1 MLEIP
6 PPPPPKPRIVLPW
19 SEYDPGLLNGDGVA
33 VRKCSIDFLASLYKT
48 FLDTYRPDEVNLSPE
63 EAERLTE
70 SVRQELTRL
79 TNYPDLFPTPTAQER
94 FFKIL
99 QESVAKVVK
108 KREDK
113 ESESIEESI
122 RLRANLIARDEEQIL
137 QSINRP
143 SFKPELKPW
152 EQFLLKGS
160 PGSGVALSEDPP
172 NGYVQMMPMGG
183 LALHRMWLKNTYI
196 ETRRYREEVAN
207 GSEPASDEHFAQRT
221 PEETA
226 SMFQAA
232 LYPDSKVKR
241 RGTWMT
247 LTPNPYYER
256 RMAIP
261 KHNRVID
268 RLESFND
275 IIARLEGD
283 DVINAHGEESVRVM
297 LYRTTVEDAPDAAE

>member
-6 PPPPPKPRIVLPW
+6 PPPPPKPRVVLPW

-33 VRKCSIDFLASLYKT
+33 VRKCSTDFLASLYKT
-48 FLDTYRPDEVNLSPE
+48 LLDTYRPDEVNLSPE

-160 PGSGVALSEDPP
+160 PGSGIVLPPDPP
-172 NGYVQMMPMGG
+172 NGYANPPS
-183 LALHRMWLKNTYI
+183 ADSPT
-196 ETRRYREEVAN
+196 ETR
-207 GSEPASDEHFAQRT
+207 D
-221 PEETA
+221 PEETYN
-226 SMFQAA
+226 MFQRA
-232 LYPDSKVKR
+232 LYPSHNV
-241 RGTWMT
+241 THQNSWIS
-247 LTPNPYYER
+247 LTPNPYFEVNTPYLTANFLDDLTRYQR
-256 RMAIP
+256 RMPIP

-268 RLESFND
+268 RLESFNAL
-275 IIARLEGD
+275 IERLEG
-283 DVINAHGEESVRVM
+283 EEPTNYNGDPSGVRGM
-297 LYRTTVEDAPDAAE
+297 LYRTIVKDIPDAQDENVV

>member
-221 PEETA
+221 PE
-226 SMFQAA
+226 
-232 LYPDSKVKR
+232 
-241 RGTWMT
+241 
-247 LTPNPYYER
+247 R
-256 RMAIP
+256 RMATP

>member
-6 PPPPPKPRIVLPW
+6 PPPPPKPRVVLPW
-19 SEYDPGLLNGDGVA
+19 SEYDAGLLN
-33 VRKCSIDFLASLYKT
+33 
-48 FLDTYRPDEVNLSPE
+48 DEVNLSPE
-63 EAERLTE
+63 EAERLTQ

-79 TNYPDLFPTPTAQER
+79 TNYPDLFPTPTARER
-94 FFKIL
+94 FFKLL

-122 RLRANLIARDEEQIL
+122 RLRANLIARDEEQVL

-152 EQFLLKGS
+152 EQFLLNGS
-160 PGSGVALSEDPP
+160 PGSGVTLPPGPP
-172 NGYVQMMPMGG
+172 NEYMQIMPTGG
-183 LALHRMWLKNTYI
+183 LALHRMWLKNTYMAA
-196 ETRRYREEVAN
+196 RRYRVEVEN
-207 GSEPASDEHFAQRT
+207 GLEPPPDEHFAQRS
-221 PEETA
+221 PE
-226 SMFQAA
+226 
-232 LYPDSKVKR
+232 
-241 RGTWMT
+241 MT

-256 RMAIP
+256 RMEIP

-275 IIARLEGD
+275 LIARLEGD
-283 DVINAHGEESVRVM
+283 DVVNAPVEESVRVM
-297 LYRTTVEDAPDAAE
+297 LYRTTVEDTTDATE

>member
-19 SEYDPGLLNGDGVA
+19 SEYDPGLLN
-33 VRKCSIDFLASLYKT
+33 
-48 FLDTYRPDEVNLSPE
+48 DEVNLSPE

-196 ETRRYREEVAN
+196 ETRRYREEV
-207 GSEPASDEHFAQRT
+207 
-221 PEETA
+221 
-226 SMFQAA
+226 
-232 LYPDSKVKR
+232 
-241 RGTWMT
+241 MT

-256 RMAIP
+256 RMATP